1 MIGFIITAYAG
12 LEHAFEADHL
22 LAVNSLVTNRN
33 NLKESVKDGI
43 YWGIGHTL
51 TIFVV
56 AVLMIGFKVAVSE
69 SVFNYLEAAVGLML
83 VFLGIY
89 RLSKLFKKH
98 PHIHTYSHRH
108 TLSNS
113 GSVSHLHSHTYSHAH
128 LVTTSNHTHPNKSN
142 SFNAAFGVGLVHGLA
157 GSGALVVLVLSQM
170 KSTSEGL
177 LYILIFGVGSIIGM
191 FIASGLFSL
200 PYGKSVLKSQKL
212 QIGLIVVSSL
222 LCVFYG
228 GKVIYDNLFS
238 TII

>member
-69 SVFNYLEAAVGLML
+69 SIFSYLEATVGLML

-89 RLSKLFKKH
+89 RLTKLFKKNTH
-98 PHIHTYSHRH
+98 THTYSHSH

-113 GSVSHLHSHTYSHAH
+113 DPVSHLHSHTYSHSH
-128 LVTTSNHTHPNKSN
+128 IVTVSNHTHPNKLN

-170 KSTSEGL
+170 KTTLEGL
-177 LYILIFGVGSIIGM
+177 SYILIFGIGSIIGM

-212 QIGLIVVSSL
+212 QFILIIISSL
-222 LCVFYG
+222 LCILYG
-228 GKVIYDNLFS
+228 GKVIYENLF
-238 TII
+238 

>member
-1 MIGFIITAYAG
+1 MIGIYITVYAG

-56 AVLMIGFKVAVSE
+56 AVLMIGFKVSVSE
-69 SVFNYLEAAVGLML
+69 HIFSYLEATVGLML

-89 RLSKLFKKH
+89 RLSKLFKKKTH
-98 PHIHTYSHRH
+98 SHTYSHSH

-113 GSVSHLHSHTYSHAH
+113 DSVSHLHSHTYTHSHIISA
-128 LVTTSNHTHPNKSN
+128 SNHSHPNKLNGFS
-142 SFNAAFGVGLVHGLA
+142 AAFGVGLVHGLA

-170 KSTSEGL
+170 KSTLEGL
-177 LYILIFGVGSIIGM
+177 SYILIFGIGSIIGM

-200 PYGKSVLKSQKL
+200 PYGKSILKSQKL
-212 QIGLIVVSSL
+212 QLGLIIVSSL

-228 GKVIYDNLFS
+228 GHVIYENLFR
-238 TII
+238 I